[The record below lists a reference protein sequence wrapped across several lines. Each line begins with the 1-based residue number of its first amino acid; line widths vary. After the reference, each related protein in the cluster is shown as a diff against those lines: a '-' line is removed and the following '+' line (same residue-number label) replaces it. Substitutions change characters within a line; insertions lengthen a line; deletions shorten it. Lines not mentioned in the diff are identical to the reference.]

1 MQPVQEE
8 ENGELT
14 CSESETPQETE
25 SSVSED
31 QSYREIIRGIRAYM
45 NWNFV
50 PDLEVSGTTS
60 KDNPFTGTRS
70 QLVGKVSVQLPAE
83 NWFYRKWEAMTTKIS
98 TA

>member
-1 MQPVQEE
+1 MQPVKEE

-31 QSYREIIRGIRAYM
+31 QSYREIIRCIRAYM

-50 PDLEVSGTTS
+50 KTIPLLALDLGWKSISPTTS
-60 KDNPFTGTRS
+60 
-70 QLVGKVSVQLPAE
+70 
-83 NWFYRKWEAMTTKIS
+83 
-98 TA
+98 